1 MLSFAPPLRSALQ
14 TAGNSADV
22 VRLSGE
28 VPGALATATKL
39 KESIAADA
47 ELTLTLVLNRA
58 DQAGF
63 EKFLGAVQS
72 PSSPLFRQYL
82 TSRELASRFGPTEV
96 AYTSVKAWL
105 ERKGFKVLEGS
116 ENRLT
121 FTVRGTRATAEEAFG
136 VRLNNYR
143 IENRTFY
150 ANDTEPAL
158 PAEIAPDV
166 QAVIGLSNLAEPVR
180 ARATEIPERAEQLE
194 HGDLAYTCWL
204 CGLVDSG
211 EKASLFLDV
220 AAEAARGGSQVP
232 LSALSPAVTLL
243 RFMCVA
249 DELGMLNSLA
259 ANAGSLN
266 AENTLPSTR
275 DANGINHDV
284 RSAFTNSP
292 STAGAGQKIGLVEF
306 DNFNPSDVQNFLQLV
321 SRPNQF
327 AQLSQV
333 HVNGGA
339 GAPGAEQAEVLLDI
353 DVVMSLAPGAQVI
366 VYDGPFHGRGSY
378 QAMFN
383 AMINDGVNVI
393 SNSWA
398 YCEDQTTATDVQSID
413 SILAN
418 AAAAGITVVTGSGD
432 KGSTCLN
439 GSPNVAHV
447 PATSTYITAVG
458 GTTPSR
464 NVGGTYGSEKWW
476 SNPNEV
482 EPTGQGGFGVSLF
495 FHRPSYQTGLT
506 DSPMRSIPDVTAPAD
521 PAAGYFICQESAGGC
536 PTNLLYGGTS
546 AAAPIWAAFV
556 AVLNQQENRSLGFL
570 NPLLYPLAKTN
581 AFYSATDL
589 ASDFAH
595 VGLGSPNVGALH
607 LALGG
612 GSVGA
617 VAVDKSVVGA
627 FPPVVVADGKTGA
640 GVIVALVDA
649 NGNSVSGQNVQLTM
663 NNGAHAA
670 LTTLNSTTNTS
681 NGAAL
686 FTVTDTALETVTFT
700 ATVNGATL
708 SQQPTVRF
716 VSPPASSGGISASPN
731 TVNAN
736 LSDTA
741 TITVTLQDA
750 NGNPSPDKVVSLSQ
764 GDGGSLISGTTAT
777 TDATGKVQFTATSG
791 RAEMITYT
799 ATDITDGNLPIPGS
813 ATVQFVNPSGPC
825 SSAGRYG
832 LGTAA
837 PGYAVSTF
845 ASNFPQTDCNNGVGP
860 VGVAFDTGGNLL
872 VSDWDNDLLYKF
884 GPEGGSAGPAT
895 TVGKVNSNGVPL
907 GVPLAGLAFTKD
919 GRLYLALEGPNNVVE
934 LDPGT
939 AAVLRTV
946 VNLHSPL
953 ALAVDPVSGDL
964 FVSTSFGYG
973 VQRISNF
980 ADGPGTLTNYF
991 YSSSEFTDGIVFGPD
1006 GTLYVMAYSQVIR
1019 VAGTNTPNPGEGTVL
1034 THISNGDGIGIEPN
1048 PANPSKPFLYVNDN
1062 NGNITR
1068 VDTSALPA
1076 NSDDPCD
1083 AACTQ
1088 IYTGGTRGDFV
1099 TVGPDG
1105 CLYATQSE
1113 RVIKVTKADGT
1124 CGLAPGNPA
1133 PQIVLTP
1140 QNVIPPPAQG
1150 TQVTLTAT
1158 LKNVTDPANV
1168 PITLLFAGANPG
1180 PHLVT
1185 TDAQGVATFTKT
1197 GVRTGTD
1204 QVVAFANVKGALLR
1218 SNLSVIG
1225 WTAGQHKTSLSL
1237 NLSPAGGAPDRP
1249 LKVTATLVDL
1259 STSPVT
1265 PVSGANVKLALAGGA
1280 CNGTTD
1286 SNGTV
1291 SCSLQPTLGE
1301 GSYTLTATFDGTTQ
1315 LLPSSNTK
1323 GIDLFVS
1330 AQSQLLN
1337 ISTRMA
1343 VQSGD
1348 NVLIGGFIITGTDP
1362 KNIFIRGIGPSLGSG
1377 VAGALADPTLELHQG
1392 SATLATND
1400 NWKINDQT
1408 GQSQEA
1414 DIRATTIPPTNDLES
1429 AILMTLSPGTYTA
1442 ILAGKNGGTGVG
1454 LVEVYDLAQ
1463 AANSKLANISSR
1475 GFVDTNDNVMIGGL
1489 IVGNNTGGTSKVI
1502 VRAIGPSLSS
1512 SVIQGALQDPTL
1524 ELHDGNGATLRSND
1538 NWKTRE
1544 DGSSQQAEIEATTI
1558 PPTNDLESAIV
1569 ATVAPGNYTAIVRGK
1584 NNTTGIAVVEAY
1596 NLQ

>member
-1 MLSFAPPLRSALQ
+1 M
-14 TAGNSADV
+14 
-22 VRLSGE
+22 
-28 VPGALATATKL
+28 
-39 KESIAADA
+39 
-47 ELTLTLVLNRA
+47 
-58 DQAGF
+58 
-63 EKFLGAVQS
+63 
-72 PSSPLFRQYL
+72 
-82 TSRELASRFGPTEV
+82 
-96 AYTSVKAWL
+96 
-105 ERKGFKVLEGS
+105 
-116 ENRLT
+116 
-121 FTVRGTRATAEEAFG
+121 
-136 VRLNNYR
+136 
-143 IENRTFY
+143 
-150 ANDTEPAL
+150 
-158 PAEIAPDV
+158 
-166 QAVIGLSNLAEPVR
+166 
-180 ARATEIPERAEQLE
+180 
-194 HGDLAYTCWL
+194 
-204 CGLVDSG
+204 
-211 EKASLFLDV
+211 
-220 AAEAARGGSQVP
+220 
-232 LSALSPAVTLL
+232 
-243 RFMCVA
+243 
-249 DELGMLNSLA
+249 
-259 ANAGSLN
+259 
-266 AENTLPSTR
+266 
-275 DANGINHDV
+275 
-284 RSAFTNSP
+284 
-292 STAGAGQKIGLVEF
+292 
-306 DNFNPSDVQNFLQLV
+306 
-321 SRPNQF
+321 
-327 AQLSQV
+327 
-333 HVNGGA
+333 
-339 GAPGAEQAEVLLDI
+339 
-353 DVVMSLAPGAQVI
+353 
-366 VYDGPFHGRGSY
+366 
-378 QAMFN
+378 
-383 AMINDGVNVI
+383 
-393 SNSWA
+393 
-398 YCEDQTTATDVQSID
+398 
-413 SILAN
+413 
-418 AAAAGITVVTGSGD
+418 
-432 KGSTCLN
+432 
-439 GSPNVAHV
+439 
-447 PATSTYITAVG
+447 
-458 GTTPSR
+458 
-464 NVGGTYGSEKWW
+464 
-476 SNPNEV
+476 
-482 EPTGQGGFGVSLF
+482 
-495 FHRPSYQTGLT
+495 
-506 DSPMRSIPDVTAPAD
+506 
-521 PAAGYFICQESAGGC
+521 
-536 PTNLLYGGTS
+536 
-546 AAAPIWAAFV
+546 
-556 AVLNQQENRSLGFL
+556 LNQQENRSLGFL
-570 NPLLYPLAKTN
+570 NPLLYPLAETK
-581 AFYSATDL
+581 AFYSATDM

-595 VGLGSPNVGALH
+595 VGLGSPNFGALH

-617 VAVDKSVVGA
+617 MAADKSVVGA
-627 FPPVVVADGKTGA
+627 FPPAVVADGQTGA
-640 GVIVALVDA
+640 GVAVSLVDA
-649 NGNSVSGQNVQLTM
+649 KGNSVSGQNVQLTM
-663 NNGAHAA
+663 NSGAHAA

-681 NGAAL
+681 NGVAL

-700 ATVNGATL
+700 ATVNGVTL
-708 SQQPTVRF
+708 AQQPTVRF
-716 VSPPASSGGISASPN
+716 VSLPAAAGGISASPN

-736 LSDTA
+736 DSDAA

-750 NGNPSPDKVVSLSQ
+750 KGNPSPDKVVSLSQ
-764 GDGGSLISGTTAT
+764 GDGSSLISGTTAT

-813 ATVQFVNPSGPC
+813 AAIQFVNPSGPC
-825 SSAGRYG
+825 SSGGAYG

-845 ASNFPQTDCNNGVGP
+845 ASNFPQTDCNDGVGP

-872 VSDWDNDLLYKF
+872 VSDWGNGLLYKF

-895 TVGKVNSNGVPL
+895 TVVKINGGGVP
-907 GVPLAGLAFTKD
+907 PAGLAFTKD
-919 GRLYLALEGPNNVVE
+919 GRLYLALEGPNKVVE
-934 LDPGT
+934 LDPATG
-939 AAVLRTV
+939 AVLRTV
-946 VNLHSPL
+946 VNLNGAL

-964 FVSTSFGYG
+964 FVSTQFGYG

-991 YSSSEFTDGIVFGPD
+991 LSKNEFTDGIVFGPD

-1034 THISNGDGIGIEPN
+1034 TQISGGDGIGIEPN
-1048 PANPSKPFLYVNDN
+1048 PANPSKPFLYVNGND
-1062 NGNITR
+1062 GNITKI
-1068 VDTSALPA
+1068 DTSALPA
-1076 NSDDPCD
+1076 NSNDPCG

-1124 CGLAPGNPA
+1124 CGLAPVNPA

-1140 QNVIPPPAQG
+1140 QNVIPTPAQG

-1180 PHLVT
+1180 PHLIT

-1218 SNLSVIG
+1218 SNVSVIG

-1259 STSPVT
+1259 SISPVT
-1265 PVSGANVKLALAGGA
+1265 PVSGANVKLALAGDA

-1286 SNGTV
+1286 GNGTV

-1315 LLPSSNTK
+1315 LLPSSATK

-1330 AQSQLLN
+1330 AHSQLLN

-1362 KNIFIRGIGPSLGSG
+1362 KKILIRGIGPSLGSG

-1400 NWKINDQT
+1400 NWKINDQS

-1429 AILMTLSPGTYTA
+1429 AILMTLNPGTYTA
-1442 ILAGKNGGTGVG
+1442 ILAGKKGGTGVG

-1463 AANSKLANISSR
+1463 ATNSKLANISSR

-1512 SVIQGALQDPTL
+1512 SVFQGALQDPTL
-1524 ELHDGNGATLRSND
+1524 ELYDGNGAKLRSND